1 MKCFVCFLHITKRSN
16 HLGCMGCIIFT
27 NISDC
32 TSPVR
37 SDIIHNTTD
46 NFTLLIGYFT
56 LGLPQPQV
64 EILFGCGDYTVQSL
78 DLAESKAYQLYDIGQ
93 SIALFLVVECFTL
106 FGERMA
112 YEFQICLGLKW
123 LFAILSLFSKSFNIE

>member
-46 NFTLLIGYFT
+46 NFTLLIGYLT

-78 DLAESKAYQLYDIGQ
+78 DLAESKAYQLYDIGL
-93 SIALFLVVECFTL
+93 SIALFFSSRMLYLVWRKNGIRVPNL
-106 FGERMA
+106 FRAKMVVCHFKFILQI
-112 YEFQICLGLKW
+112 FQH
-123 LFAILSLFSKSFNIE
+123 